1 MKNLLRVVLAV
12 CIVAVSLVL
21 SAQVESVCREAT
33 IPTTK
38 IYFVNGVWNT
48 KREAGI
54 SMELIKLEYKR
65 EFENQHPGQV
75 FEFRVAYNYHTGKA
89 RDIIEVIGQ
98 KMNELNDPEVN
109 QLTADQYLYLY
120 LTARSFDSVTPPAA
134 RVISTTIEEYIGG
147 RLTDAVNADE
157 ITQLFQ
163 RDLLEG
169 MRVLLIAHSQGNM
182 FANVALSVL
191 VSQYAASIGMVG
203 VASPAAVTYNNSP
216 YFTAHDDRV
225 IDALRMISSVL
236 PSNVDNDPGLLNDP
250 RDLSNHMFDPSY
262 FQEGLASRPLI
273 DSAVYTYI
281 ATLQFPVVVGNPGA
295 ITITLWWDDQDDV
308 DLHTFENLG
317 PIGAHVYYNNMVGLV
332 GRLDVDDMYQYGPEH
347 YTASCEML
355 QAGTYNIGVNY

>member
-134 RVISTTIEEYIGG
+134 RVISTTIEEYIGKCRRNHTTVSEG
-147 RLTDAVNADE
+147 SSRGNEGVVNC
-157 ITQLFQ
+157 
-163 RDLLEG
+163 
-169 MRVLLIAHSQGNM
+169 S
-182 FANVALSVL
+182 
-191 VSQYAASIGMVG
+191 
-203 VASPAAVTYNNSP
+203 
-216 YFTAHDDRV
+216 
-225 IDALRMISSVL
+225 
-236 PSNVDNDPGLLNDP
+236 
-250 RDLSNHMFDPSY
+250 
-262 FQEGLASRPLI
+262 
-273 DSAVYTYI
+273 
-281 ATLQFPVVVGNPGA
+281 
-295 ITITLWWDDQDDV
+295 
-308 DLHTFENLG
+308 
-317 PIGAHVYYNNMVGLV
+317 
-332 GRLDVDDMYQYGPEH
+332 
-347 YTASCEML
+347 
-355 QAGTYNIGVNY
+355 